1 LRRRRRCWC
10 ATLHQGDADQ
20 DDAGPDEQMGGGW
33 LAKDDDA
40 EHHCD
45 DRQQVGDGRG
55 GVGPSSVM
63 SR

>member
-1 LRRRRRCWC
+1 
-10 ATLHQGDADQ
+10 
-20 DDAGPDEQMGGGW
+20 MGGGW

-40 EHHCD
+40 EHHGD